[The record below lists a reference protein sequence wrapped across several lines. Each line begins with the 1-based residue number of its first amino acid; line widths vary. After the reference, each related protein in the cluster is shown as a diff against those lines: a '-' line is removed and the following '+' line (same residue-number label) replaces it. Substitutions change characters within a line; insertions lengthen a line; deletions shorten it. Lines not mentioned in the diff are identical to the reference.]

1 MRISGI
7 DVYYFD
13 IPLEQPF
20 KIAIGTVHE
29 ANNVLVRV
37 QTDEGITGLG
47 ESCPFAPITG
57 ETQETNIAVARNLRD
72 MLIGKDPLA
81 IEPFLGLTGGLL
93 HSNPSIVA
101 AFDMALYDILG
112 KVASLPLFRLLGGE
126 PRSLE
131 TDITAGLDTPE
142 KMAAR
147 AKEFIAQ
154 GYRKIKIKV
163 GQDPELDIA
172 RLEAIREAI
181 GGTPAISIDANQGWT
196 VPQALAALKGM
207 EKFRILFVEQPVVS
221 WDTDGLRAVRQN
233 SPIPV
238 MADEALFSPQD
249 AIKLIKADACDYF
262 NIKLM
267 KAGGIANSLKIGHIA
282 ESANIRAMVGC
293 MLETRLA
300 LTAAAHLMAA
310 RKNIIFA
317 DLDGNASHTVDPVVG
332 GMEVKGGAIT
342 LPESPGLG
350 VDIDPAFLKKL
361 RRV

>member
-1 MRISGI
+1 MKIKGI
-7 DVYYFD
+7 DIYYFD
-13 IPLEQPF
+13 IPLQQPF
-20 KIAIGTVHE
+20 KIAIGTVHA

-37 QTDEGITGLG
+37 QTDESVVGLG

-81 IEPFLGLTGGLL
+81 NETFLGPPGGLVR
-93 HSNPSIVA
+93 SNPSIVA

-112 KVASLPLFRLLGGE
+112 KFSSLPLFRLLGGH
-126 PRSLE
+126 PRPLE
-131 TDITAGLDTPE
+131 TDITADLDTPE
-142 KMAAR
+142 KMAVR
-147 AKEFIAQ
+147 AKDFIAQ

-163 GQDPELDIA
+163 GQDPGLDIA

-181 GGTPAISIDANQGWT
+181 GDAPAISIDANQGWT
-196 VPQALAALKGM
+196 VPQALAALRGM
-207 EKFRILFVEQPVVS
+207 EKFNILFVEQPVAS
-221 WDTDGLRAVRQN
+221 WDVEGLRVVRQR

-249 AIKLIKADACDYF
+249 AIKLIKAEACDYF

-267 KAGGIANSLKIGHIA
+267 KAGGIANSLKIAHIA
-282 ESANIRAMVGC
+282 EAANIRAMVGC
-293 MLETRLA
+293 MVETRLA
-300 LTAAAHLMAA
+300 LTAAAHLLAA
-310 RKNIIFA
+310 QKNIIFA
-317 DLDGNASHTVDPVVG
+317 DLDGNMSHTIDPVIG
-332 GMEVKGGAIT
+332 GMEVKGGIIT

-350 VDIDPAFLKKL
+350 VDIDPAFLQKL

>member
-1 MRISGI
+1 MRIKGI
-7 DVYYFD
+7 DIYYFD

-20 KIAIGTVHE
+20 KIAIGTMPA

-37 QTDEGITGLG
+37 HTDEGITGLG
-47 ESCPFAPITG
+47 ESCPFPPITG
-57 ETQETNIAVARNLRD
+57 ETQATNVAVARNLRD
-72 MLIGKDPLA
+72 MLLGQDPLA
-81 IEPFLGLTGGLL
+81 IEPFLSLAGSLL
-93 HSNPSIVA
+93 RSNPSIVA

-112 KVASLPLFRLLGGE
+112 KAVSLPLYRLLGGE
-126 PRSLE
+126 PRQLE
-131 TDITAGLDTPE
+131 TDITADLDTPE

-147 AKEFIAQ
+147 AKNFIAQ
-154 GYRKIKIKV
+154 GYRTIKIKV
-163 GQDPELDIA
+163 GQDPDLDIA

-181 GGTPAISIDANQGWT
+181 GYNPAISIDANQGWT

-207 EKFRILFVEQPVVS
+207 EKFRILFVEQPVAS
-221 WDTDGLRAVRQN
+221 WDMDGLRAVRQN

-249 AIKLIKADACDYF
+249 AIRLVKAEACDYF

-267 KAGGIANSLKIGHIA
+267 KAGGITNSLKIAHIA
-282 ESANIRAMVGC
+282 EGGNIRAMIGC

-300 LTAAAHLMAA
+300 LTAAAHFMAS
-310 RKNIIFA
+310 RKNIVFA
-317 DLDGNASHTVDPVVG
+317 DLDGNTSHTIDPVTG
-332 GMEVKGGAIT
+332 GMDVRGGSIT

-350 VDIDPAFLKKL
+350 ADIDPAFLKSF

>member
-1 MRISGI
+1 MRIKGI
-7 DVYYFD
+7 DIHSFD

-20 KIAIGTVHE
+20 KIAIGTMSA

-37 QTDEGITGLG
+37 HTDEGITGLG

-57 ETQETNIAVARNLRD
+57 ETQATNIAVARNLRD
-72 MLIGKDPLA
+72 MLLGQDPLA
-81 IEPFLGLTGGLL
+81 IETFLSLAGNFI

-112 KVASLPLFRLLGGE
+112 KAVSLPLYRLLGGE
-126 PRSLE
+126 PRQLE
-131 TDITAGLDTPE
+131 TDITTDLDTPE

-147 AKEFIAQ
+147 AKDFIGR
-154 GYRKIKIKV
+154 GYRTIKIKV
-163 GQDPELDIA
+163 GQEPGLDIA
-172 RLEAIREAI
+172 RLEAIREVI
-181 GGTPAISIDANQGWT
+181 GYSPAISIDANQGWT

-207 EKFRILFVEQPVVS
+207 EKFRILFVEQPVAS
-221 WDTDGLRAVRQN
+221 WDTDGLKAVRQK

-238 MADEALFSPQD
+238 MADEALFSPRD
-249 AIKLIKADACDYF
+249 AIRLIKAEACDYF

-267 KAGGIANSLKIGHIA
+267 KAGGIANSLKISHVA
-282 ESANIRAMVGC
+282 EGANIRAMVGC

-317 DLDGNASHTVDPVVG
+317 DLDGNTSHTLDPITG
-332 GMEVKGGAIT
+332 GMEVRGGSIT

-350 VDIDPAFLKKL
+350 ADIDPAFLKSL